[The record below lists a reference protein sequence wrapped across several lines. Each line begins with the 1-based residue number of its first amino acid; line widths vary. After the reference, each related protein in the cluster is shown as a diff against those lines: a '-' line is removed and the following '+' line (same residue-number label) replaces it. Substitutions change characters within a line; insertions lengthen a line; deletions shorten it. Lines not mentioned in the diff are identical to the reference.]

1 MNRNTKIAL
10 VVVGSLSL
18 ICVLACVGVA
28 LLGGRIAGQVFT
40 TDPQQARD
48 IGRQIADYTPP
59 PGYTEQM
66 SMNVLTAKWVII
78 GPAGRNGVIFM
89 LMQAL
94 GMRREQIE
102 LQMRQAVQA
111 QLGTGGSLTLVDTRN
126 VIIKGRPVD
135 MTYYEGATR
144 GGARMRQA
152 FAEFD
157 AKRGTAL
164 LMVAGEASAWSQAV
178 VDQFIASIK

>member
-89 LMQAL
+89 LMQEF

-111 QLGTGGSLTLVDTRN
+111 QLGTGGSLTLSNASRREVCILRTLVPRCTAAMVSELVWCMRMN
-126 VIIKGRPVD
+126 TSAASLCTQKRA
-135 MTYYEGATR
+135 E
-144 GGARMRQA
+144 ARR
-152 FAEFD
+152 
-157 AKRGTAL
+157 L
-164 LMVAGEASAWSQAV
+164 V
-178 VDQFIASIK
+178 